1 MAALLVTPLLRRR
14 DDGEFQFCLGVDT
27 ELSSPVWESFCKH
40 TQHDVTSLGVVLQN
54 QTSMTSQL
62 QNTIT
67 TSAMPYHRTI
77 VGNVSVI

>member
-40 TQHDVTSLGVVLQN
+40 TQHDVTSLGVVLQ
-54 QTSMTSQL
+54 TH
-62 QNTIT
+62 
-67 TSAMPYHRTI
+67 AA
-77 VGNVSVI
+77 